1 MRGKKNM
8 FATGNKKMLN
18 MLILDILEQY
28 SDEDHHLTQQEII
41 RHLRAQYGMECDRR
55 SVKNNIDS
63 LKELGFDIVTN
74 NKGAFLAGRKF
85 DNAELR
91 LLIDSVL
98 FNKGISQKRA
108 RELID
113 KLKEFGGRHFSAKV
127 KHVCNL
133 PELQHTDNKQTM
145 YALDALNDA
154 IDKKKKV
161 SFVYNT
167 YGTDLQLHP
176 KRKELYI
183 VNPYQIVANNGR
195 YYLIGNY
202 DKYDNVAHF
211 RIDRMTNVC
220 MMDERRKPVSQVTDF
235 KNGFSLPKHMAEHI
249 YMFSGKTVTVRM
261 VAKKHLMDE
270 LVDWF
275 GKDFKIRREFEDEML
290 VDVKCNKSAMK
301 FWALQYGP
309 YVEVLEP
316 ADLREEIKESVKG
329 MWEKYKGC

>member
-1 MRGKKNM
+1 M

-18 MLILDILEQY
+18 ILILDILEQY

-41 RHLRAQYGMECDRR
+41 RHLRAQYGMDCDRR
-55 SVKNNIDS
+55 SVKNNIDA
-63 LKELGFDIVTN
+63 LKEMGYEIETN

-98 FNKGISQKRA
+98 FSKGISQKRA
-108 RELID
+108 KELIE
-113 KLKEFGGRHFSAKV
+113 KLKEMGGRHFSAKV

-154 IDKKKKV
+154 IDQRKKV
-161 SFVYNT
+161 SFTYNT
-167 YGTDLQLHP
+167 YGTDMKLHP
-176 KRKELYI
+176 RRQEPYI
-183 VNPYQIVANNGR
+183 VNPYQIVTNNGR

-202 DKYDNVAHF
+202 DKYDNVSHY
-211 RIDRMTNVC
+211 RIDRMTSVC
-220 MMDERRKPVSQVTDF
+220 MLDEKRKPMSDVTDF

-249 YMFSGKTVTVRM
+249 YMFSGKSVCVKM
-261 VAKKHLMDE
+261 VAKKHLMNE

-290 VDVKCNKSAMK
+290 VEVKCNEAAMR

-316 ADLREEIKESVKG
+316 AELREEIRESLKE
-329 MWEKYKGC
+329 MWEKYTDCVE